1 MSKYSVNVFLL
12 ALIDSQKSGNYVNP
26 LDSTLI
32 GKNKTK
38 NMASIL
44 SRGINWLRR
53 LSDLS
58 HHSIVL
64 GASAASVPVIQTLP
78 PACNTALCLTAVA
91 TQLGAQVSLLIS

>member
-1 MSKYSVNVFLL
+1 
-12 ALIDSQKSGNYVNP
+12 
-26 LDSTLI
+26 
-32 GKNKTK
+32 
-38 NMASIL
+38 MASFV

-78 PACNTALCLTAVA
+78 PAYNTALCLTAVA
-91 TQLGAQVSLLIS
+91 TQLGAQVKKLKLFRWVVQFIEQETFTLFSRSTRDPLVL